1 MQVKPRNRTARI
13 AAPDPAEA
21 APHAARL
28 QPSNGNPHG
37 VTGPAL
43 FEAYRAAIAP
53 IYDVHL
59 PDPAAAQG
67 FHAGE
72 LRYHTRTASL
82 ARSSAAAQ
90 ILTRTP
96 RHVAGG
102 TDEVMLY
109 RQEAGTLEG
118 EADGRPFRLEPG
130 DLALFDY
137 ARPLV
142 SRTTD
147 FTNLVLTAARGSVPA
162 ALLGPDLHG
171 HVIPGGGGPG
181 RLLGTALTGLFEAAG
196 HLRLGEAEAAF
207 AGVLG
212 LAAGLVEAARLA
224 DADTAG
230 ASEQARHAA
239 VMAYIDA
246 HHGSPDLDADAVA
259 AHLGLSRATLYRLF
273 KAEGGI
279 QAALLRRRLDHV
291 AGALIADPRA
301 RQDLAGLAGRH
312 GFGGL
317 TQLGRSFKA
326 RYGMPPS
333 QYAAFA
339 ARQDAAWHTAQI
351 ARLGLAHPI
360 VTEASGPAAE
370 GPGTS

>member
-1 MQVKPRNRTARI
+1 MQNKPHSGTTS
-13 AAPDPAEA
+13 AAGPDPADDS
-21 APHAARL
+21 PHAARL

-37 VTGPAL
+37 VTGPVL

-59 PDPAAAQG
+59 PDPAAAQD
-67 FHAGE
+67 FHATE

-147 FTNLVLTAARGSVPA
+147 FTNLVLTTSRASVPA
-162 ALLGPDLHG
+162 GLLASELHG
-171 HVIPGGGGPG
+171 HVIPGGSGPG
-181 RLLGTALTGLFEAAG
+181 TLLTTVLTGLFEAAG
-196 HLRLGEAEAAF
+196 ALRLGEAEAAF

-212 LAAGLVEAARLA
+212 LAAGLVEAVRLA

-230 ASEQARHAA
+230 TSEQARHAA
-239 VMAYIDA
+239 VLAYLDA
-246 HHGSPDLDADAVA
+246 HHARPDLDADAVA
-259 AHLGLSRATLYRLF
+259 GHLGLSRATLYRLF

-301 RQDLAGLAGRH
+301 RRDLAGLAARH

-351 ARLGLAHPI
+351 ARLGLSRPR
-360 VTEASGPAAE
+360 VTDATGGPAD
-370 GPGTS
+370 GSGTR